1 MSEAM
6 GKYASRTSVP
16 PKETPLDD
24 WRAWEVVEKIGRA
37 MMEVEK
43 R

>member
-1 MSEAM
+1 MSFDQAFTREQA
-6 GKYASRTSVP
+6 

-24 WRAWEVVEKIGRA
+24 WRAWEVVEKIGQA